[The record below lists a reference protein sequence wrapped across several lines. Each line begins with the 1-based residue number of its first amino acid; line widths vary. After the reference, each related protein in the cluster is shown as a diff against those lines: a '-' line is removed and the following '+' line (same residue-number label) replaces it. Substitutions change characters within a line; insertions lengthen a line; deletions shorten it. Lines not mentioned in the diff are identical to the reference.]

1 MFNEVI
7 QSKHAG
13 FPAIWI
19 FTRRIKNFKT
29 LQRIEG
35 IDEVSEWIL
44 KLTLQSKLI
53 F

>member
-1 MFNEVI
+1 MLDF
-7 QSKHAG
+7 QLFG
-13 FPAIWI
+13 YI
-19 FTRRIKNFKT
+19 FTRRIKIFKI

-44 KLTLQSKLI
+44 KLTLQNKLI

>member
-1 MFNEVI
+1 MLVF
-7 QSKHAG
+7 QLFG
-13 FPAIWI
+13 YI